1 MKKYF
6 LLVAILKIFCGLSL
20 SQDVVTVFEFPQQ
33 NMNRE
38 ILRIPTVANS
48 LNSSKDWTIC
58 LRVKLQFWDEKCL
71 FKSQDVTL
79 VLANYKTPFL
89 K

>member
-1 MKKYF
+1 MKKIFKYM
-6 LLVAILKIFCGLSL
+6 AILQFLTLFILA
-20 SQDVVTVFEFPQQ
+20 QDMVTIFEFPQH
-33 NMNRE
+33 NMNQE

-79 VLANYKTPFL
+79 AMANYKTPFL